1 MVGKK
6 KGRITKEISKKVRK
20 ADVIEVGESD
30 EDETG
35 RVK

>member
-6 KGRITKEISKKVRK
+6 RGRTTKEKSKKVRK
-20 ADVIEVGESD
+20 VDVIEVGESD
-30 EDETG
+30 EENMG